1 MANPVTHEALYL
13 EVIRYAFWVIGI
25 VTTLGIGE
33 TLRRLIRMEKKQ
45 DEAREIHNNCRLTLL
60 SKAEFD
66 YWKATDFSGW
76 KVGRDGPDGLWHA
89 LNNHSHV
96 GIDGLGKVVKT

>member
-1 MANPVTHEALYL
+1 MSDPVVHEALYL
-13 EVIRYAFWVIGI
+13 EVIRYAFWIIGV

-45 DEAREIHNNCRLTLL
+45 DEARETHNQCRLSLL
-60 SKAEFD
+60 SKKEFQD
-66 YWKATDFSGW
+66 WKEGDFTKWQS
-76 KVGRDGPDGLWHA
+76 GRDGPDGLWHA

-96 GIDGLGKVVKT
+96 GIEGDGKVIKT

>member
-13 EVIRYAFWVIGI
+13 EVIRYALWIIGI

-45 DEAREIHNNCRLTLL
+45 DEQREVHNQCRLTLL
-60 SKAEFD
+60 SKADFAH
-66 YWKATDFSGW
+66 WKDHDWSEW
-76 KVGRDGPDGLWHA
+76 KRGREDLWDCVNRHT
-89 LNNHSHV
+89 HV
-96 GIDGLGKVVKT
+96 GIDGDGKVVKL